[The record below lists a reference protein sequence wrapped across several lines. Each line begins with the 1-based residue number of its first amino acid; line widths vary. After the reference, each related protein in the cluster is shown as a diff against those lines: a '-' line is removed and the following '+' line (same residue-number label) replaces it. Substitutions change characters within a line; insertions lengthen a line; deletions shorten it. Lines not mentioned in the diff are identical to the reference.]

1 MKETTMKLLTI
12 GKVAEQA
19 GVGIE
24 TVRFYEREGL
34 LEKPTR
40 SASGYRQFN
49 VDVVKRLTFI
59 SRAKELGFTLKEIKE
74 LLSLR
79 VDSEI
84 CCEDVKAKVDVKIAD
99 IESKIATLHKIKK
112 ALVRLSTAC
121 GKRKQT
127 AECAILEALDGRKS
141 TLTRKE

>member
-1 MKETTMKLLTI
+1 MKETAMKLLTI

-24 TVRFYEREGL
+24 TIRFYEREGL

-59 SRAKELGFTLKEIKE
+59 CRAKELGFTLKEIKE

-79 VDSEI
+79 VDSEF
-84 CCEDVKAKVDVKIAD
+84 CCEDVKAKVGVKIAD
-99 IESKIATLHKIKK
+99 IESKVATLRKIKK

-127 AECAILEALDGRKS
+127 AECPILEALDGRKS

>member
-84 CCEDVKAKVDVKIAD
+84 CCEDVKAKVGVKIAD
-99 IESKIATLHKIKK
+99 IESKVATLHKIKK